1 MINLEPFELL
11 LLLVVAVAIPATV
24 GLGLYWVI
32 RKAVADGRR
41 DAQRAEDS
49 MAHPHTH

>member
-11 LLLVVAVAIPATV
+11 LFLLVVVATPAAV

-32 RKAVADGRR
+32 RKAVADGGR
-41 DAQRAEDS
+41 DAQRAEISTTSSDT
-49 MAHPHTH
+49 P